1 MEKNVASWDRVARL
15 VSGTV
20 LLALAFFGP
29 QTIWGLL
36 GLIPLLAGIT
46 GVCPLYAMLGLS
58 TCGSSSPP
66 RHRRRVGHQVQRA
79 VSRHS

>member
-46 GVCPLYAMLGLS
+46 GVCPIYAMLGLS
-58 TCGSSSPP
+58 TCGPSSPP
-66 RHRRRVGHQVQRA
+66 RPRPRGGHRLQRVL
-79 VSRHS
+79 SRHS